1 MDESTARDLLR
12 GERAATLRR
21 VQTLAGSLSDIVS
34 NTDGANS
41 DDEHDPEGSTI
52 AFERAQIAALLA
64 EARAYLGELDQAM
77 ERLRAGSYSVCERC
91 GGQIGADRLEA
102 RPAARTCILCAGS
115 PG

>member
-1 MDESTARDLLR
+1 MNESVVLDVLQA
-12 GERAATLRR
+12 EREATLNRIR
-21 VQTLAGSLSDIVS
+21 SMTSDFEGIVAAS
-34 NTDGANS
+34 VDTNA